1 MIQRFRHMA
10 RPYFGFSI
18 ADSRL
23 PANPK
28 YERQQKCLSGED
40 TSRGYPK
47 SSDDEFEFLLRHALS
62 TSSAEPDGGK
72 VWQHVARKMRGP
84 FGAPA
89 LEGPGCTTLE
99 QALMSSG
106 GRVQLA
112 PFVLGSPSN
121 HEEPAKLP
129 GTESLWERL
138 RCFSVATAPKGYSW
152 MGT

>member
-1 MIQRFRHMA
+1 MGDETPGA
-10 RPYFGFSI
+10 RPV
-18 ADSRL
+18 
-23 PANPK
+23 
-28 YERQQKCLSGED
+28 SG
-40 TSRGYPK
+40 
-47 SSDDEFEFLLRHALS
+47 DDEFEFLLRHALS
-62 TSSAEPDGGK
+62 AAGPEPDGGK

-138 RCFSVATAPKGYSW
+138 RCFSVASAPKGYSW
-152 MGT
+152 MGTYREPANQQGGGS